1 MKTISILPATL
12 TTVTGGSVPIKEEN
26 TREMS
31 IQATVAGTGAL
42 TASIIIEV
50 SNDNRGWVSNAVSN
64 INLSG
69 TTVASQGLLLK
80 APWAYIRA
88 RVTSISGT
96 GASVTVTAGA

>member
-1 MKTISILPATL
+1 MKIISILPATL

-31 IQATVAGTGAL
+31 IQATVVGTGAV
-42 TASIIIEV
+42 TASIVIEV
-50 SNDNRGWVSNAVSN
+50 SNDNLGWVSNAVSN

-69 TTVASQGLLLK
+69 TSVASQGFLLK

-88 RVTSISGT
+88 RVTGITGT

>member
-1 MKTISILPATL
+1 MKIISILPATL

-31 IQATVAGTGAL
+31 IQATVVGTGAL
-42 TASIIIEV
+42 TASIVIEV
-50 SNDNRGWVSNAVSN
+50 SNDNLGWVSNAVSN

-69 TTVASQGLLLK
+69 ISVVSQGFLLK

-88 RVTSISGT
+88 RVTGITGT

>member
-1 MKTISILPATL
+1 MKIISILPATL
-12 TTVTGGSVPIKEEN
+12 TTVIGGSVPIKEEN

-31 IQATVAGTGAL
+31 IQATVVGTGAV
-42 TASIIIEV
+42 TASIVIEV
-50 SNDNRGWVSNAVSN
+50 SNDNLGWVSNAVSN

-69 TTVASQGLLLK
+69 TSVASQGFLLK

-88 RVTSISGT
+88 RVTGITGT